1 MMKLFKNLI
10 SNLNKHRTVFIFSL
24 VNISIYLLGLTVFGF
39 FGSELSNLV
48 INILLIFLKYFLLI
62 FGFGVAILL
71 PIFLKYKANKNN
83 IPEKNL
89 TDELFELQYENIQLK
104 KVNAE
109 LNEYLKINGII
120 TNDYEQ

>member
-24 VNISIYLLGLTVFGF
+24 VNISIYLLGLTIFGF
-39 FGSELSNLV
+39 FGSDMSNLV
-48 INILLIFLKYFLLI
+48 IDILIIFLKYFLLI
-62 FGFGVAILL
+62 FGFVVAILL
-71 PIFLKYKANKNN
+71 PIFLKYKANKND

-89 TDELFELQYENIQLK
+89 TDELFELRYENIQLK
-104 KVNAE
+104 KANAE

>member
-39 FGSELSNLV
+39 FGSDTSNLV
-48 INILLIFLKYFLLI
+48 ISILLIFLKYFLLM
-62 FGFGVAILL
+62 FGFVVAILL

>member
-1 MMKLFKNLI
+1 MTKLFKNLI

-24 VNISIYLLGLTVFGF
+24 VNISIYLLGLTIFGF
-39 FGSELSNLV
+39 FGTDVSNLV
-48 INILLIFLKYFLLI
+48 IDILIIFLKYFLLI
-62 FGFGVAILL
+62 FGFVVAILL
-71 PIFLKYKANKNN
+71 PIFLKYKANKND

-89 TDELFELQYENIQLK
+89 TDELFELRYENIQLK
-104 KVNAE
+104 KANAE

>member
-1 MMKLFKNLI
+1 MKLFKNLI

-24 VNISIYLLGLTVFGF
+24 VNISIYLLGLTIFGF
-39 FGSELSNLV
+39 FGSDMSNLV
-48 INILLIFLKYFLLI
+48 IDILIIFLKYFLLI
-62 FGFGVAILL
+62 FGFVVAILL
-71 PIFLKYKANKNN
+71 PIFLKYKANKND

-89 TDELFELQYENIQLK
+89 TDELFELRYENIQLK
-104 KVNAE
+104 KANAE

>member
-48 INILLIFLKYFLLI
+48 INVLLIFLKYFMLI
-62 FGFGVAILL
+62 LGLVVATLL

-89 TDELFELQYENIQLK
+89 TDELFELRYENIQLK
-104 KVNAE
+104 KANAE
-109 LNEYLKINGII
+109 INEYLKINGII
-120 TNDYEQ
+120 TDEYEQ

>member
-1 MMKLFKNLI
+1 MKLFKNLI
-10 SNLNKHRTVFIFSL
+10 SNINKHRTVFIFSI
-24 VNISIYLLGLTVFGF
+24 VNISIYLLGLTIFGF
-39 FGSELSNLV
+39 FGSDMSNLV
-48 INILLIFLKYFLLI
+48 INKLLIFLKYFLLI
-62 FGFGVAILL
+62 FGFIVAILI

>member
-24 VNISIYLLGLTVFGF
+24 VNISIYLLGLTIFGF
-39 FGSELSNLV
+39 FGSDMSNLV
-48 INILLIFLKYFLLI
+48 IDILLIFLKYFLLI
-62 FGFGVAILL
+62 LGFGVAILL
-71 PIFLKYKANKNN
+71 PIFLKYKANKND

-89 TDELFELQYENIQLK
+89 TDELFELRYENIQLK
-104 KVNAE
+104 KANAE

>member
-10 SNLNKHRTVFIFSL
+10 SNINKHRTVFIFSI
-24 VNISIYLLGLTVFGF
+24 VNISIYLLGLTIFGF
-39 FGSELSNLV
+39 FGSDMSNLV
-48 INILLIFLKYFLLI
+48 INKLLIFLKYFLLI

>member
-1 MMKLFKNLI
+1 MTKLFKNLI

-24 VNISIYLLGLTVFGF
+24 VNIGIYLLGLTIFGF
-39 FGSELSNLV
+39 FGSDMSNLV
-48 INILLIFLKYFLLI
+48 IDILIIFLKYFLLI
-62 FGFGVAILL
+62 FGFVVAILL
-71 PIFLKYKANKNN
+71 PIFLKYKANKND

-89 TDELFELQYENIQLK
+89 TDELFELRYENIQLK
-104 KVNAE
+104 KANAE

>member
-24 VNISIYLLGLTVFGF
+24 VNISIYLLGLTIFGF
-39 FGSELSNLV
+39 FGSDMSNLV
-48 INILLIFLKYFLLI
+48 IDILIIFLKYFLLI
-62 FGFGVAILL
+62 FGFVVAILL
-71 PIFLKYKANKNN
+71 PIFLKYKANKND

-89 TDELFELQYENIQLK
+89 TDELFELRYENIQLK
-104 KVNAE
+104 KANTE

>member
-1 MMKLFKNLI
+1 MMKLFKNLL
-10 SNLNKHRTVFIFSL
+10 SNINKHRTVFIFSI
-24 VNISIYLLGLTVFGF
+24 VNISIYLLGLTIFGF
-39 FGSELSNLV
+39 FGSDMSNLV
-48 INILLIFLKYFLLI
+48 INKLLIFLKYFLLI

>member
-24 VNISIYLLGLTVFGF
+24 VNISIYLLGLTIFGF
-39 FGSELSNLV
+39 FGSDMSNLA
-48 INILLIFLKYFLLI
+48 IDILIIFLKYFLLI
-62 FGFGVAILL
+62 FGFIVAILI
-71 PIFLKYKANKNN
+71 PIFLKYKANKND

-89 TDELFELQYENIQLK
+89 TDELFELRYENIQLK
-104 KVNAE
+104 KANAE

>member
-89 TDELFELQYENIQLK
+89 TDELFELRYENIQLK
-104 KVNAE
+104 KANTE

-120 TNDYEQ
+120 TDDYEQ

>member
-24 VNISIYLLGLTVFGF
+24 VNLSISLLGFTVFGF